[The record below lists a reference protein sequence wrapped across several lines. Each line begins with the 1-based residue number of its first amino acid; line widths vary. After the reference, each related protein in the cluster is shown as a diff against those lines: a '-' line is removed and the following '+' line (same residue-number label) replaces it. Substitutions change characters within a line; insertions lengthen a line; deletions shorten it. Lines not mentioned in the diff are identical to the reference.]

1 MKEDGM
7 KLMLVEF
14 DPDDAPLHHLVLLGI
29 VGIQDQLRPGVIESV
44 QAFRR
49 AGVFIRMVNT

>member
-1 MKEDGM
+1 M